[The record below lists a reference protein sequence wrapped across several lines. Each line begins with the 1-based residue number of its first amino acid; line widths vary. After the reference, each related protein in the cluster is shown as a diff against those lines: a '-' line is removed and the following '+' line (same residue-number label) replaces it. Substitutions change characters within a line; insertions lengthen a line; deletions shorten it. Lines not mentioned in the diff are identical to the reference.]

1 MAYLCNAIFLLH
13 CTKNWAI
20 SVNTQTASSTDWMRV
35 QWRLSEIDRAS
46 LERGQHRIVLK
57 LPSYQGCQPW
67 PKPALQRQAKSK
79 PKAVALGAPAFEM
92 PKFEM
97 PKFEMPK
104 FEVPPAFREF
114 AEKGVAQAKE
124 NYEKVKSAAEQA
136 TDVLED
142 TYSTASKG
150 CASYGLKVIEATRA
164 NSDAT
169 FDLMSELMTAKSYSE
184 MVELSSAYLRKQF
197 DALVAQTKELSEHA
211 QKVATETAEPIKE
224 SISNLSKAA

>member
-1 MAYLCNAIFLLH
+1 MPE
-13 CTKNWAI
+13 T
-20 SVNTQTASSTDWMRV
+20 NTSAAAT
-35 QWRLSEIDRAS
+35 
-46 LERGQHRIVLK
+46 
-57 LPSYQGCQPW
+57 
-67 PKPALQRQAKSK
+67 AKSK
-79 PKAVALGAPAFEM
+79 PKAVAVGATAFEM

-104 FEVPPAFREF
+104 FEVPPVFREF

-124 NYEKVKSAAEQA
+124 NYEKVKTAAEQA

-169 FDLMSELMTAKSYSE
+169 FDLMSELMGAKSYAE
-184 MVELSSAYLRKQF
+184 MVELTSAFMRKQF
-197 DALVAQTKELSEHA
+197 DAVIAQTKELSEHA
-211 QKVATETAEPIKE
+211 QKVATDTVEPIKE
-224 SISNLSKAA
+224 SISSTFNKAA